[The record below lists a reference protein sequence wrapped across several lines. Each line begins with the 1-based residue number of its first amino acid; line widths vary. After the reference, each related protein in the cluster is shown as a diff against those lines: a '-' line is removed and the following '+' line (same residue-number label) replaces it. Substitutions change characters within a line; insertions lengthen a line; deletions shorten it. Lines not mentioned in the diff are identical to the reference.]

1 MYEPYPTSGPA
12 QKPEQIQPP
21 RSVLNAVKL
30 MYAGAALE
38 VLAVIIA
45 LVTIGSLKSAILA
58 RHRAYTTAQLHTAE
72 AARTVPLVVG
82 GLIAIG
88 LWLWMAWANGKGRSW
103 ARIVSAV
110 FFGINTLDLLISLLA
125 VHAVATLIIGVVIWL
140 VGLGAIVLLFSK
152 ESGPFYKQPPAPSDL
167 TGSAIDGGSAHPIA
181 SLEDNLFNNFSHMAF
196 TLQQKSSHRTR
207 KTPQLPRSR

>member
-1 MYEPYPTSGPA
+1 MYEPYPASGPA
-12 QKPEQIQPP
+12 QEPEQIQPP

-45 LVTIGSLKSAILA
+45 LVTIGSLKSAILT
-58 RHRAYTTAQLHTAE
+58 RHPAYTPVQLHRAE
-72 AARTVPLVVG
+72 AARTVPLVIG

-110 FFGINTLDLLISLLA
+110 FFGINTLDLLISLFA
-125 VHAVATLIIGVVIWL
+125 VHAVATLIVGVVIWL

-152 ESGPFYKQPPAPSDL
+152 ESGPFYKQPPRPA
-167 TGSAIDGGSAHPIA
+167 A
-181 SLEDNLFNNFSHMAF
+181 
-196 TLQQKSSHRTR
+196 
-207 KTPQLPRSR
+207 

>member
-1 MYEPYPTSGPA
+1 MYQPYPTPGPA
-12 QKPEQIQPP
+12 QEPEQIRPP

-38 VLAVIIA
+38 VIAVIIA
-45 LVTIGSLKSAILA
+45 VVTIGSLKSAILA
-58 RHRAYTTAQLHTAE
+58 RHPAYTAAQMHSAE
-72 AARTVPLVVG
+72 VARTVPLVIG

-110 FFGINTLDLLISLLA
+110 FFGINTLDLLISLLQ

-140 VGLGAIVLLFSK
+140 VGLGAIVLIFSK
-152 ESGPFYKQPPAPSDL
+152 ESGAFY
-167 TGSAIDGGSAHPIA
+167 
-181 SLEDNLFNNFSHMAF
+181 N
-196 TLQQKSSHRTR
+196 R
-207 KTPQLPRSR
+207 QLA

>member
-1 MYEPYPTSGPA
+1 MYEPYPASGPA
-12 QKPEQIQPP
+12 QKPQQIQPP

-167 TGSAIDGGSAHPIA
+167 TGSAIDGGSTHPIA

>member
-1 MYEPYPTSGPA
+1 MYEPYPASGPA

-125 VHAVATLIIGVVIWL
+125 VHAVATLIVGVVIWL

-167 TGSAIDGGSAHPIA
+167 TGSAIDGGSTHPIA